1 MRLRWERRKKVDA
14 GQIAEEDDT
23 FLGFNNVSTCME
35 RLCWRTVT
43 GAGGK
48 KGHGH
53 GHSTRVPV
61 PASISNGYRGTMEY
75 QSRIFL
81 AAIQS
86 PWTLEFEAKISI

>member
-43 GAGGK
+43 GRVKRDMATV
-48 KGHGH
+48 
-53 GHSTRVPV
+53 TR
-61 PASISNGYRGTMEY
+61 PAFPCQHPKTNGYRGTMEY
-75 QSRIFL
+75 QSKIFL

-86 PWTLEFEAKISI
+86 PWTLELEAEISI